1 MDTEVPCVIEKALL
15 KVRLMDPVGFDLF
28 SDRSWVLV
36 EVTGNI
42 LKRPSLLKGFLDIEP
57 VIKGQVFLV
66 SGYVF
71 AHVSSFHCCQK
82 ENKR

>member
-28 SDRSWVLV
+28 GDRSGVLA
-36 EVTGNI
+36 EVTGDI
-42 LKRPSLLKGFLDIEP
+42 LKRTSLFKGFLDIDP
-57 VIKGQVFLV
+57 VIEGQVFLD
-66 SGYVF
+66 SRYVF